1 MDPGVRRVT
10 NWWGTFVLGL
20 ALVLIGTFGYI
31 WIIDDLAWYHTDIV
45 DAKDVSSMDVG
56 DYVRIEGK
64 VALNTSQDI
73 IIIQHQ
79 VEKATIDTLEYEYTV
94 TWAWIEDGKGD
105 AVLVLFDRESQT
117 KPGRH
122 DGDYHRGDQVCIGG
136 HVTVDLSGIKRVRSN
151 FVAKHPNDTPAIFWE
166 FFVAAIIIG
175 MVLMSMFV
183 VTRMFLKP
191 RKKEAPDWRG
201 L

>member
-10 NWWGTFVLGL
+10 NWWGTLVLGL
-20 ALVLIGTFGYI
+20 ALVFVGTFGYI
-31 WIIDDLAWYHTDIV
+31 WIVDDLAWYRTDIV
-45 DAKDVSSMDVG
+45 DSRDVQSNDVG
-56 DYVRIEGK
+56 DYVRVEGM
-64 VALNTSQDI
+64 VALNTTEDI

-79 VEKATIDTLEYEYTV
+79 VEKATISTYEYEYTV
-94 TWAWIEDGKGD
+94 AWVWVEDDRGD
-105 AVLVLFDRESQT
+105 PVLVLFDRGSQT

-136 HVTVDLSGIKRVRSN
+136 HVTDDGTGIMRVRSN
-151 FVAKHPNDTPAIFWE
+151 FVAKHPNDTPAIFWQ
-166 FFVAAIIIG
+166 FFVAAIVIG
-175 MVLMSMFV
+175 LVLMAMFV
-183 VTRMFLKP
+183 VTRMFLNP